1 VHALIGNCLKCGK
14 IVCEQEGAGPCLFC
28 IDMLERKEAGMVASG
43 TGTFSDTEAARQAAA
58 HKDKL
63 LEYGRTAAVRTQV
76 FGMHAR
82 TICV

>member
-1 VHALIGNCLKCGK
+1 
-14 IVCEQEGAGPCLFC
+14 
-28 IDMLERKEAGMVASG
+28 MLERKEAGMVASG
-43 TGTFSDTEAARQAAA
+43 TSTFSDTEAGRQAAA